1 MITRMA
7 VDAIGKHSIWIMDD
21 LYFGSALIGVY
32 DEKWSRNKDLPNRIE
47 LK

>member
-1 MITRMA
+1 MCPWS
-7 VDAIGKHSIWIMDD
+7 IGKHSIWIMDD